1 MRPFL
6 SALYETTMSWH
17 LHHLYPIYFDRTLK
31 SALSVLGGVGL
42 IPGWGTK
49 ILHTKKKKKKS
60 CSFSSHCHYPKSG
73 FYYPLNYCSGLS
85 NSFFHPKPYWATNA
99 AGNNGF
105 QYFTVP
111 PKMVSGFLWPV
122 AWTPW
127 VGIQSPVHSGSKP
140 IPHCWGNQ
148 ASAALSLLSW
158 LASLKGTKR
167 QERKLAPGNM
177 EIIKRYFQKIRHGWL
192 IKNTGR

>member
-31 SALSVLGGVGL
+31 SVLSVQGAWVWSLVEEL
-42 IPGWGTK
+42 RSCIP
-49 ILHTKKKKKKS
+49 KKKKKS

-105 QYFTVP
+105 QYFTAP
-111 PKMVSGFLWPV
+111 PKVVSGFLWAV

-140 IPHCWGNQ
+140 IPHCWETKPLQ
-148 ASAALSLLSW
+148 LLACS
-158 LASLKGTKR
+158 
-167 QERKLAPGNM
+167 
-177 EIIKRYFQKIRHGWL
+177 HGWHL
-192 IKNTGR
+192 